1 MRKSKQTKKRSSFRK
16 RVNHKLQ
23 PRTDK
28 MVTNLLRL
36 RKDHQGALIQ
46 KSKGGLIKTLIV
58 KRSELVSACISVLAR
73 LTKT

>member
-1 MRKSKQTKKRSSFRK
+1 MSFRK
-16 RVNHKLQ
+16 RLKIKLQ
-23 PRTDK
+23 PRKDK

-36 RKDHQGALIQ
+36 RKDHQGASIQ

-58 KRSELVSACISVLAR
+58 KRSELVSAYILVLAR